1 MQKEG
6 FHRFMRRT
14 RLASEGKALLFT
26 LPAMIPLSLFWFYPL
41 GYVIYLSFT
50 EWDFMSPDKTF
61 VGFDNYRYLFD
72 NPEFYQTLRV
82 TLLFCVGSVIPIMA
96 AGLGLALL
104 LGRKRKGG
112 AIYRTLIFSPWVTPT
127 VAVSIVWSW
136 IYEPDVGLAN
146 NVLRFFGSSGIR
158 WLEDPN
164 WALVS
169 VLVVTVWKSAGWSMI
184 FYLVAIG
191 NVPPDYTEAA
201 ELDGA
206 NGWNKFRHVTLPL
219 ISPTTFFLFVVLTIS
234 SLQAYDQINVLT
246 QGGPA
251 GSTRTMLY
259 FYYLSAFDAF
269 QIGEASAVA
278 ILLIVGCVAL
288 SVLSF
293 WIGRRT
299 VHYS

>member
-1 MQKEG
+1 
-6 FHRFMRRT
+6 MRRS

-41 GYVIYLSFT
+41 VYVVYLSFT
-50 EWDFMSPDKTF
+50 EWDFMSPVKTF
-61 VGFDNYRYLFD
+61 VGLDNYRYLLD

-82 TLLFCVGSVIPIMA
+82 TLLFCVGSVLPIMA
-96 AGLGLALL
+96 VGLGLAILL
-104 LGRKRKGG
+104 SRKRRGG
-112 AIYRTLIFSPWVTPT
+112 AVYRMLIFSPWVTPT

-146 NVLRFFGSSGIR
+146 NVLHAFGLEGIR

-169 VLVVTVWKSAGWSMI
+169 VLLVTVWKSAGWSMI

-191 NVPPDYTEAA
+191 NVPPDYLEAA

-206 NGWNKFRHVTLPL
+206 SGWRKFRSVTLPL

-288 SVLSF
+288 SLLSF

>member
-1 MQKEG
+1 
-6 FHRFMRRT
+6 MRRT

-41 GYVIYLSFT
+41 GYVIYLSFM
-50 EWDFMSPDKTF
+50 EWDFMSPVKTS
-61 VGFDNYRYLFD
+61 VGLDNYRYLFD

-82 TLLFCVGSVIPIMA
+82 TLLFCVGSVLPVMV

-104 LGRKRKGG
+104 LSRKRKGG

-146 NVLRFFGSSGIR
+146 NVLHALGLSGIR

-164 WALVS
+164 WALIS
-169 VLVVTVWKSAGWSMI
+169 VLIVTVWKSAGWSMI

-191 NVPPDYTEAA
+191 NVPPDYLEAA

-206 NGWNKFRHVTLPL
+206 NGWDKFRHVTLPL

-288 SVLSF
+288 SLLSF
-293 WIGRRT
+293 VIGRRT
-299 VHYS
+299 IHYS

>member
-1 MQKEG
+1 
-6 FHRFMRRT
+6 MRRT
-14 RLASEGKALLFT
+14 RLASEAKALLFT
-26 LPAMIPLSLFWFYPL
+26 LPAMIPLSLFWFFPL
-41 GYVIYLSFT
+41 VYVIYLSFM
-50 EWDFMSPDKTF
+50 EWDFMSPVKSF
-61 VGFDNYRYLFD
+61 VGLDNYRYLLD
-72 NPEFYQTLRV
+72 NPEFYRTLRV
-82 TLLFCVGSVIPIMA
+82 TLLFCAGTVLPIMA
-96 AGLGLALL
+96 AGLALALL
-104 LGRKRKGG
+104 LSRKRRGG

-146 NVLRFFGSSGIR
+146 NVLRVFGLPGVR

-164 WALVS
+164 WALVC
-169 VLVVTVWKSAGWSMI
+169 VLIVTVWKMAGWCMI
-184 FYLVAIG
+184 FYLAAIG
-191 NVPPDYTEAA
+191 NVPPDYLEAA

-206 NGWNKFRHVTLPL
+206 NGWRKFRDITLPL

-251 GSTRTMLY
+251 GSTRTILY
-259 FYYLSAFDAF
+259 FYYTSAFDAF
-269 QIGEASAVA
+269 RIGEASAVA
-278 ILLIVGCVAL
+278 ILLIAGCVAL
-288 SVLSF
+288 SLLSF